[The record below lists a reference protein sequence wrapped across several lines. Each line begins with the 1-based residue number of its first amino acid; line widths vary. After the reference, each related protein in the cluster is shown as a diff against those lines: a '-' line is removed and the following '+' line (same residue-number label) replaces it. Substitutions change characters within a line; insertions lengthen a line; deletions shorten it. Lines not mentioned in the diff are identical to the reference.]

1 MPRVTPRYALPQLH
15 GVLVLDKP
23 SGPTS
28 NACLTAIKRLGQ
40 KKIGHAGTLDPL
52 AAGVLVVLLGEA
64 TKIAPYV
71 MEGEKTYLGQ
81 LRLGLATDTYDIQG
95 AVTSEAAWDHVAPAG
110 LAAAIAGW
118 KDETSQ
124 EVPPYAAAKHQ
135 GRPLYA
141 LARKGEA
148 VPVKRKEISVFDAQ
162 AVTVDLPSATF
173 RVRVSAG
180 VYIRSLVHSLGMRLG
195 CGAVM
200 TALTREASR
209 PFDLTQAHS
218 LEDIQAAPETLPE
231 RIIPIGQALPHWATV
246 ALPAD
251 AAALVR
257 QGVRVRAETDVPPGG
272 CALLTGPDGQPLAL
286 ARVEATNGMQRWAIV
301 RGLFGDPQPAR
312 RGGQTVPER
321 TDTPNHGG

>member
-1 MPRVTPRYALPQLH
+1 MTTRPALPQLH
-15 GVLVLDKP
+15 GVLVLAKP

-28 NACLTAIKRLGQ
+28 AACLTSIKRLGQ

-64 TKIAPYV
+64 TKLAPYV

-95 AVTSEAAWDHVAPAG
+95 AVTAEASFDHIGPAE
-110 LAAAIAGW
+110 LEAAIASW
-118 KDETSQ
+118 TAETSQ
-124 EVPPYAAAKHQ
+124 EVPPYSAAKHQ

-141 LARKGEA
+141 LARKGLA
-148 VPVKRKEISVFDAQ
+148 APVKHKDISVFDAR
-162 AVTVDLPSATF
+162 AVSIDLPSATF

-180 VYIRSLVHSLGMRLG
+180 VYIRSLVHSLGKRLG
-195 CGAVM
+195 CGAVL

-209 PFDLTQAHS
+209 PFDLTRAHG
-218 LEDIQAAPETLPE
+218 LDDIQAAPETLPE
-231 RIIPIGQALPHWATV
+231 RIISIGQALPHWPTV

-257 QGVRVRAETDVPPGG
+257 QGVRVRAGADAEPGR
-272 CALLTGPDGQPLAL
+272 CALLTDAGGQPLAL
-286 ARVEATNGMQRWAIV
+286 AKVEETEGTLRWAIM

-312 RGGQTVPER
+312 RGGPIVPER
-321 TDTPNHGG
+321 TTTPNHGG

>member
-1 MPRVTPRYALPQLH
+1 MTPRTALPQLH

-28 NACLTAIKRLGQ
+28 TACLTAIKRLGQ

-64 TKIAPYV
+64 TKLASYV

-81 LRLGLATDTYDIQG
+81 LRLGLSTDTYDIQG
-95 AVTSEAAWDHVAPAG
+95 AVTAEAAWDHIAPAE
-110 LAAAIAGW
+110 LTEAIAAW
-118 KDETSQ
+118 TQEESQ
-124 EVPPYAAAKHQ
+124 DVPPYSAAKHQ
-135 GRPLYA
+135 GKPLYA
-141 LARKGEA
+141 LARQGLA
-148 VPVKRKEISVFDAQ
+148 APVKNKKISVFDAQ
-162 AVTVDLPSATF
+162 AVAIDLPSATF

-180 VYIRSLVHSLGMRLG
+180 VYIRSLVHSLGKRLG
-195 CGAVM
+195 CGAAL

-209 PFDLTQAHS
+209 PFDLTQAHG
-218 LEDIQAAPETLPE
+218 LDDILAAPETLPE
-231 RIIPIGQALPHWATV
+231 RIIPIGQALPHWVTI

-251 AAALVR
+251 MAALVR
-257 QGVRVRAETDVPPGG
+257 QGVRVRAGASVAPGE
-272 CALLTGPDGQPLAL
+272 CALLTDDAGQPLAL
-286 ARVEATNGMQRWAIV
+286 AKVEETEGTRRWAIL

-321 TDTPNHGG
+321 TTTPNHGG